1 MGAATRRPL
10 PIAPAMF
17 VLAAAL
23 PFAEMLLPQG
33 WHVSEPIA
41 DVFVMA
47 ILGLALNVLTG
58 FTGLLN
64 LGVAAFAALGAYAFA
79 ITTCDI
85 YPFQLGFWG
94 GLGAAL
100 AVGAVAGLAL
110 GAPTLRV
117 RGDYLAIVTLGF
129 GEIVKDLLVNLEP
142 ITKGT
147 QGINPL
153 PKPSLLGSE
162 LGPTGQYLLLL
173 AILLA
178 VVIACRALERS
189 RVGRAWISIREDE
202 LASRAMGI
210 PPDRTK
216 MRAFATCAALAALA
230 GALMAS
236 RLASSGEPN
245 NYDFQLSILALCIVI
260 VGGMGS
266 IRGVLLGALVMVGF
280 NSILLVKLTALIGT
294 PESPMPGAVD
304 RAQGLAKVGV
314 FVKTW
319 AQNVLLSPTNW
330 KFLLFG
336 VALVLMM
343 IFRPQGF
350 LPPEGEHEDPPK
362 DDAGTAGKGARA

>member
-1 MGAATRRPL
+1 MAAPRRKSWLL
-10 PIAPAMF
+10 PGIA
-17 VLAAAL
+17 LAAAVAL
-23 PFAEMLLPQG
+23 PFVDARLPQE
-33 WHVSEPIA
+33 WQLSQPVV
-41 DVFVMA
+41 DVFVYA

-64 LGVAAFAALGAYAFA
+64 LGVAAFAALGVYAFA
-79 ITTCDI
+79 IFTCDI

-94 GLGAAL
+94 GLCAAL
-100 AVGAVAGLAL
+100 LTGAVAGLAL

-129 GEIVKDLLVNLEP
+129 GEIVKDVLVNLEP

-153 PKPSLLGSE
+153 PKPSLFGQE
-162 LGPTGQYLLLL
+162 LGATGQYLL
-173 AILLA
+173 ILGILI
-178 VVIACRALERS
+178 VVVLACRALERS
-189 RVGRAWISIREDE
+189 RIGRAWISIREDE

-210 PPDRTK
+210 QPDRTK

-236 RLASSGEPN
+236 RLSSSGEPN

-280 NSILLVKLTALIGT
+280 NSILLEKLTRAIGT
-294 PESPMPGAVD
+294 PDAPMPDALAH
-304 RAQGLAKVGV
+304 AQGLEKAGV
-314 FVKTW
+314 FLRSW
-319 AQNVLLSPTNW
+319 AQNVLLNPTNW

-336 VALVLMM
+336 LALVLMM

-350 LPPEGEHEDPPK
+350 LPPVGEHEDPPK
-362 DDAGTAGKGARA
+362 DPDGAKGKGAAA